1 MNYMDQYIYWST
13 SPFFSFE
20 IQEELK
26 AIKDQKEEIKER
38 FYKELEFG
46 TGGMRGV
53 MGAGTNRLNLYTV
66 GRATQGLADY
76 IIEKGERSKGVA
88 IAYDSRHMSEE
99 FAREAAECLAGNQ
112 IPVYLFSRMTPTP
125 MLSFAVRRLHLI
137 AGIVITASHNP
148 PEYNGY
154 KVYWEDG
161 AQITSPRDAQ
171 ISHFI
176 SQIKDYSSIRKISQE
191 EAAKRGLFHLIE
203 DDMENAYIKEMEKC
217 VLSPE
222 AVDQAANELIIVYTP
237 LHGTGNLPVRH
248 LLSHLGFS
256 RVFVVEE
263 QMEPD
268 GDFKTVKSPNPEDRR
283 VFELALSLAEK
294 KKADLVFAT
303 DPDGDRM
310 GVFVRDEKT
319 GGYHQLTGNMAGI
332 FLCSYLISRRKDL
345 KILPHNGAVIKT
357 IVTTQM
363 AKPLAKKYG
372 VRLVEVLTGFKYIG
386 EQMRLFEE
394 SGDAIYQFGFEES
407 FGCLVEN
414 CVRDKDAVSA
424 IMTMCE
430 AAAFYRTKG
439 SSVWEELKKLYKE
452 FGYYQECLES
462 VTLKGEDGLA
472 RIRHV
477 MESFRNGP
485 IRMAG
490 GFKVIK
496 VEDYETGAGV
506 ENKLPKSNVLRFQLS
521 DDSWFCIRPSG
532 TEPKIKLYF
541 GVKGES
547 LEDAKEKLD
556 LLKDDILNRIAF
568 L

>member
-1 MNYMDQYIYWST
+1 MNYIDQYIHWST
-13 SPFFSFE
+13 SPFFSLE
-20 IQEELK
+20 TQEELK
-26 AIKDQKEEIKER
+26 AIKDQKEEIKDR

-76 IIEKGERSKGVA
+76 IIEKGERGRGVA

-99 FAREAAECLAGNQ
+99 FAREAAKCLAGNQ
-112 IPVYLFSRMTPTP
+112 IPVYLFSRLAPTP
-125 MLSFAVRRLHLI
+125 MLSFAVRRLSLI

-161 AQITSPRDAQ
+161 AQITSPRDEE

-176 SQIKDYSSIRKISQE
+176 SQIEDYSSIRKISEE
-191 EAAKRGLFHLIE
+191 EAAKKGLFHLIE
-203 DDMENAYIKEMEKC
+203 DDMEEAYIKEMEKC
-217 VLSPE
+217 VLSPD
-222 AVDQAANELIIVYTP
+222 VINQAAKELTIVYTP

-268 GDFKTVKSPNPEDRR
+268 GDFRTVKSPNPEDRKA
-283 VFELALSLAEK
+283 FELALRLAEK
-294 KKADLVFAT
+294 TKADLVFAT

-319 GGYHQLTGNMAGI
+319 EDYHQLNGNMAGV
-332 FLCSYLISRRKDL
+332 FLCSYLLSRRKDL
-345 KILPHNGAVIKT
+345 GILPENGAVIKT

-363 AKPLAKKYG
+363 AKPLAEKYG
-372 VRLVEVLTGFKYIG
+372 MKLVEVLTGFKYIG

-407 FGCLVEN
+407 YGCLVEN

-430 AAAFYRTKG
+430 AAAFYRTRG
-439 SSVWEELKKLYKE
+439 SSVLEELKKLYEE
-452 FGYYQECLES
+452 FGYYQEWLES

-472 RIRHV
+472 RIENV
-477 MESFRNGP
+477 MESFRNNSTE
-485 IRMAG
+485 IVG
-490 GFKVIK
+490 GFKVEKI
-496 VEDYETGAGV
+496 EDYETGAGV
-506 ENKLPKSNVLRFQLS
+506 ENKLPKSNVLRFRLS
-521 DDSWFCIRPSG
+521 EDAWFCIRPSG

-547 LEDAKEKLD
+547 LEDANEKLD
-556 LLKDDILNRIAF
+556 RLKVDILSRI
-568 L
+568 